1 MITPNQ
7 VRTALYDLLKRE
19 LPGVVSV
26 YTGVVPQQVP
36 TYADGSI
43 RPYIG
48 LWVSN
53 SVGDQTMR
61 GLDSLSPM
69 DAVRVYIQTQIV
81 AATEGDVYETADLIT
96 PLLTNAPIGEGWV
109 LPDAEQHATAMPLL
123 DTTTTPHIPYL
134 PLLWQLET
142 Q

>member
-7 VRTALYDLLKRE
+7 VRTQLYDLLKRE
-19 LPGVVSV
+19 LPDVVSV

-36 TYADGSI
+36 TYADGTI

-48 LWVSN
+48 MWVSN
-53 SVGDQTMR
+53 NVGDPTMR
-61 GLDSLSPM
+61 ALDSLSPT
-69 DAVRVYIQTQIV
+69 DAVRMRVQTQIV
-81 AATEGDVYETADLIT
+81 AATENDVYETADLVT
-96 PLLTNAPIGEGWV
+96 NLLTNAPVGEGRV

-123 DTTTTPHIPYL
+123 DTTTTPNIPYL

>member
-7 VRTALYDLLKRE
+7 VRTTLYELLKRE
-19 LPGVVSV
+19 LPDVVSV

-36 TYADGSI
+36 TYADGTI

-53 SVGDQTMR
+53 SVGDQAMR
-61 GLDSLSPM
+61 ALDSLSPM

-81 AATEGDVYETADLIT
+81 AATEGDVYETADLVT
-96 PLLTNAPIGEGWV
+96 NLLTNAPVGTGRV
-109 LPDAEQHATAMPLL
+109 RPDPEQHATAMPLL
-123 DTTTTPHIPYL
+123 DTTTTPNVPYL

>member
-7 VRTALYDLLKRE
+7 VRTALYELLKRE
-19 LPGVVSV
+19 LPDVVSV

-36 TYADGSI
+36 TYADGTI

-61 GLDSLSPM
+61 GLDALSPM
-69 DAVRVYIQTQIV
+69 DAVRVRVQTQIV

-96 PLLTNAPIGEGWV
+96 GLLTNAPIGEGRV
-109 LPDAEQHATAMPLL
+109 LPDAEQHATAMPLI
-123 DTTTTPHIPYL
+123 DPTTTPNIPYL

>member
-19 LPGVVSV
+19 LPDVVSV
-26 YTGVVPQQVP
+26 YTGVVPQRVP
-36 TYADGSI
+36 TYDDGAI
-43 RPYIG
+43 KPYIG

-61 GLDSLSPM
+61 GLDSLSPV
-69 DAVRVYIQTQIV
+69 DAVRVRIQTQVV
-81 AATEGDVYETADLIT
+81 AATESDVYEVAELIT
-96 PLLTNAPIGEGWV
+96 ALLTNTRIGEGWV
-109 LPDAEQHATAMPLL
+109 RPDAEQHATAMPLL

>member
-7 VRTALYDLLKRE
+7 VRTQLYDLLKRE
-19 LPGVVSV
+19 LPDVVSV

-36 TYADGSI
+36 TYADGTI

-48 LWVSN
+48 MWVSN
-53 SVGDQTMR
+53 NVGDPTMR
-61 GLDSLSPM
+61 ALDSLSPT
-69 DAVRVYIQTQIV
+69 DAVRMRVQTQIV
-81 AATEGDVYETADLIT
+81 AATENDVYETADLVT
-96 PLLTNAPIGEGWV
+96 NLLTNAPVGEGWV
-109 LPDAEQHATAMPLL
+109 RPDAEQHATAMPLL
-123 DTTTTPHIPYL
+123 DPTTTPNIPYL

>member
-19 LPGVVSV
+19 LPDVVSV
-26 YTGVVPQQVP
+26 YTGVVPQRVP
-36 TYADGSI
+36 TYDDGAI
-43 RPYIG
+43 KPYIG

-61 GLDSLSPM
+61 GLDALSPM
-69 DAVRVYIQTQIV
+69 DAVRVRVQTQVV
-81 AATEGDVYETADLIT
+81 AATENDVYETADLVT
-96 PLLTNAPIGEGWV
+96 SLLTNAPIGEGRV
-109 LPDAEQHATAMPLL
+109 LPDAEQHATAMPLI
-123 DTTTTPHIPYL
+123 DPTTTPHIPYL

>member
-36 TYADGSI
+36 TYDDDTI

-53 SVGDQTMR
+53 SVGDQSMR
-61 GLDSLSPM
+61 GLDALSPM
-69 DAVRVYIQTQIV
+69 DAVRVRVQTQVV
-81 AATEGDVYETADLIT
+81 AATESDVYEVADLVT
-96 PLLTNAPIGEGWV
+96 ALLTNAPIGEGWV
-109 LPDAEQHATAMPLL
+109 RPDAEQHATAMPLI

-134 PLLWQLET
+134 PLLWKLET

>member
-1 MITPNQ
+1 M
-7 VRTALYDLLKRE
+7 
-19 LPGVVSV
+19 VSV

-53 SVGDQTMR
+53 SVGDQAMR

-69 DAVRVYIQTQIV
+69 DAVRVRIQTQVV
-81 AATEGDVYETADLIT
+81 AATESDVHETADLVT
-96 PLLTNAPIGEGWV
+96 SLLTNAPVGAGRV
-109 LPDAEQHATAMPLL
+109 LPDAEQHTTAMPLL